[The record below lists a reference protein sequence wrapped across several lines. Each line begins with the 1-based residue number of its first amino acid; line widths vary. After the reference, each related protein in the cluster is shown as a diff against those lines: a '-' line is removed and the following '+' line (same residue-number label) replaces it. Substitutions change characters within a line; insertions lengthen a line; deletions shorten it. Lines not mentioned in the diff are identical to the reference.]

1 MIHPKVRLRAIEPE
15 DLDTL
20 YKIENDRTLWGIG
33 PTNVPYS
40 RFALHQYIEDSTND
54 IYIDKQV
61 RLMIDNED
69 GETVG
74 IIDLMNFSPQ
84 HKRAEVGIVIMV
96 SFRKQGYGT
105 AALSELLVYVRE
117 VLHLHQLY
125 IVVPIVNSESV
136 QLFTAQG
143 FCQTAVLTDWLFDGK
158 EYQDAY
164 LMQLFLRK
172 S

>member
-20 YKIENDRTLWGIG
+20 YKIENDRTLWRIG

-40 RFALHQYIEDSTND
+40 RFALHQYIEDSTSD

-84 HKRAEVGIVIMV
+84 HKRAEAGIVIMV
-96 SFRKQGYGT
+96 PFRRQGYGT
-105 AALSELLVYVRE
+105 AALSELIVYAKE

-125 IVVPIVNSESV
+125 IVVSLENSESV
-136 QLFTAQG
+136 RLFTAQG